1 MSNNNLDDL
10 VQIIINQTNYDEE
23 KAKIKLQ
30 EWEGDHIN
38 VIKEYLNPDFRNKKN
53 TGKKQSV
60 NQQMMSQ
67 IRNFMDN
74 ISKEHQKRKDKG
86 LTKV

>member
-1 MSNNNLDDL
+1 MSNNNLDNL

-23 KAKIKLQ
+23 TAVVKL
-30 EWEGDHIN
+30 EKWNGDYIS
-38 VIKEYLNPDFRNKKN
+38 VIKEYLNPNFAEKKAPPI
-53 TGKKQSV
+53 KSV

-74 ISKEHQKRKDKG
+74 MAKEHQKRKDKG
-86 LTKV
+86 LTKI

>member
-1 MSNNNLDDL
+1 MSNNLDNL

-23 KAKIKLQ
+23 KAKDKLK

-38 VIKEYLNPDFRNKKN
+38 VIKEYLNPDFRNKKVD
-53 TGKKQSV
+53 GKKKSV

-74 ISKEHQKRKDKG
+74 ISNEHQKRKEKG

>member
-1 MSNNNLDDL
+1 MSNNL

-23 KAKIKLQ
+23 LAKSKLQ
-30 EWEGDHIN
+30 EWKGNHIN
-38 VIKEYLNPDFRNKKN
+38 VIKEYLNPNFKNKKKETSN
-53 TGKKQSV
+53 KSV

-67 IRNFMDN
+67 IRNFMDD
-74 ISKEHQKRKDKG
+74 ISKQHQERKEKG

>member
-1 MSNNNLDDL
+1 MSNNNLDNL

-23 KAKIKLQ
+23 KAKNKLQ
-30 EWEGDHIN
+30 EWEGNHIN
-38 VIKEYLNPDFRNKKN
+38 VIKEYLNPDFRNKKV
-53 TGKKQSV
+53 TSKKKSV
-60 NQQMMSQ
+60 NQQMMTQ
-67 IRNFMDN
+67 IRTFMDN